1 MSVIDNIFYSKES
14 NLRDHPLYLGNQ
26 EHTFIQ
32 GLTDILCQWI
42 KDSTREMT
50 GEGCCL

>member
-14 NLRDHPLYLGNQ
+14 DLRDHHLYLGNQ

-32 GLTDILCQWI
+32 GLTDILWQ
-42 KDSTREMT
+42 
-50 GEGCCL
+50 